1 MYQFYNQTLHTVEVF
16 LMLCRVSVSEQ
27 GVLRTRELSSSS
39 CATRAFSRSRCAQM
53 TPIIVRYPL
62 PLAAASSGSWLPP
75 SSGKPLA
82 FAAPGSCLA
91 RASRCAAS
99 RSSSRRWMTDLPAA
113 ASASASAARAPAAS
127 ASPAA
132 KLLLFSFYFSPKIS
146 LCFIRS
152 LH

>member
-1 MYQFYNQTLHTVEVF
+1 MLHAVEIF
-16 LMLCRVSVSEQ
+16 LMVCRASILQ
-27 GVLRTRELSSSS
+27 QDVLHTRELSSSS

-53 TPIIVRYPL
+53 TPIIVRSPLPAL
-62 PLAAASSGSWLPP
+62 PLAAASSGPSLPP

-82 FAAPGSCLA
+82 FAPPDSCLV

-99 RSSSRRWMTDLPAA
+99 RSSSSRWMTDLPAA

-132 KLLLFSFYFSPKIS
+132 DCCDFH
-146 LCFIRS
+146 FIQVLRFACMVS
-152 LH
+152 NHTP